1 MVSPNVDFP
10 SDFWLENGSINPR
23 YMTYPGQEPEPE
35 PEPDTLLFRRW
46 SELAPAI
53 NADPLDGDHIRPGK
67 TTLLFGQ
74 PGTFK
79 SWWTMFRAMRIT
91 SLGKTVC
98 WYDTEEG
105 EAGFVER
112 LNAVLDGWQYI
123 GAGYDLENG
132 NLFYGGMERLLKDD
146 KRLPN
151 ELAVL
156 RPSMVVIDTGGMAAG
171 GTIDESLVS
180 AFWTTLAAACPN
192 DCAILVIT
200 HPTKGGSATAMGSQL
215 WTSRSREIY
224 EATDE
229 RFGDINMMTVTDV
242 KLKMVPSH
250 SYRYDFGNGAVE
262 TEIFGFVSEGAIK
275 RQSYN
280 SLIASAL
287 SNGSMTRADLWT
299 AIHEDDPDRVKRSF
313 ETIISRLLKQQRL
326 LALPNGHIGLAA
338 DVLNYQQP

>member
-10 SDFWLENGSINPR
+10 SDFWLENGNINPK
-23 YMTYPGQEPEPE
+23 YMTYPGEAPEPE
-35 PEPDTLLFRRW
+35 PEPLTPLFRRW

-67 TTLLFGQ
+67 TSLLFGQ

-79 SWWTMFRAMRIT
+79 SWWTMFRAMRIA
-91 SLGKTVC
+91 SNGKTVC

-112 LNAVLDGWQYI
+112 LNAILDGWQHT

-132 NLFYGGMERLLKDD
+132 NLYYGGMERLLKDE
-146 KRLPN
+146 KRLPA

-156 RPSMVVIDTGGMAAG
+156 NPSMVVIDTGGMAAG
-171 GTIDESLVS
+171 GTIDESLVA
-180 AFWTTLAAACPN
+180 AFWATLAASCPN

-224 EATDE
+224 EATDD
-229 RFGDINMMTVTDV
+229 RFGEDLIMTVTDV

-250 SYRYDFGNGAVE
+250 SYRYDFRNGAVE
-262 TEIFGFVSEGAIK
+262 TEMFGFMSESVVK
-275 RQSYN
+275 RMTLN
-280 SLIASAL
+280 ALIASIL
-287 SNGSMTRADLWT
+287 KGGSMTRADLW
-299 AIHEDDPDRVKRSF
+299 IEIKSEDEDRVKSTYESMVSRALRQGW
-313 ETIISRLLKQQRL
+313 II
-326 LALPNGHIGLAA
+326 ALPNGHLGLAA
-338 DVLNYQQP
+338 